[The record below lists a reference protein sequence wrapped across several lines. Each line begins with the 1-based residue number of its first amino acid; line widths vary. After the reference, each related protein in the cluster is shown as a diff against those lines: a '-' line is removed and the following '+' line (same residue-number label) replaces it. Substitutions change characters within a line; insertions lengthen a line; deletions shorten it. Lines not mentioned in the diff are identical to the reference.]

1 MLFSAAVVL
10 AFFLCWLP
18 FHTQRIAYI
27 YFNESKFYR
36 KVNEYLFYISGVLYY
51 FSATVNPILYNLMS
65 LKYRHAFYQTL
76 FGRNGC
82 CCCKGKDSSNRHQ
95 RRDSMWNWWTGGH
108 GYMSGSQNEGS
119 GRSTKR
125 TYRFRGMLKFLMAK
139 IRSAFI
145 IFNNGLKSLV
155 LWSYYLQEKAYPQI
169 PNPEIFLRPDWIAQR
184 HRCCVVDIVAVKARI
199 KVPIFSDAITHQA
212 QCMHPNLI
220 MILAVIQY

>member
-119 GRSTKR
+119 GKNTKR
-125 TYRFRGMLKFLMAK
+125 TYRFRGIHELLMAK

-155 LWSYYLQEKAYPQI
+155 L
-169 PNPEIFLRPDWIAQR
+169 
-184 HRCCVVDIVAVKARI
+184 
-199 KVPIFSDAITHQA
+199 
-212 QCMHPNLI
+212 
-220 MILAVIQY
+220 

>member
-18 FHTQRIAYI
+18 FHTQRIAFI

-82 CCCKGKDSSNRHQ
+82 CCCKGKDSNNQWPYLPSCFQFGHVTSFKKWSKISNVLGTCPSRIP
-95 RRDSMWNWWTGGH
+95 
-108 GYMSGSQNEGS
+108 QNYDLS
-119 GRSTKR
+119 
-125 TYRFRGMLKFLMAK
+125 
-139 IRSAFI
+139 
-145 IFNNGLKSLV
+145 
-155 LWSYYLQEKAYPQI
+155 W
-169 PNPEIFLRPDWIAQR
+169 
-184 HRCCVVDIVAVKARI
+184 
-199 KVPIFSDAITHQA
+199 
-212 QCMHPNLI
+212 
-220 MILAVIQY
+220 